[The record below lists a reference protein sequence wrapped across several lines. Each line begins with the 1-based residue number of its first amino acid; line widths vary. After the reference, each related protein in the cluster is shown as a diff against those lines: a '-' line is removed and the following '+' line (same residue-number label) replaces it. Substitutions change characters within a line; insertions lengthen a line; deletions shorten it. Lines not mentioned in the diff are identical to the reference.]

1 MSQGVYLTSMTPRL
15 TRRHALAGSATALL
29 GGTAGCLRGEPPEGT
44 VEYSMLGEIDWESAP
59 PPKTTTA
66 GTPKP
71 EFREYLAEGDPDAV
85 LILFHNA
92 TLDSRMLRPLSAAIA
107 DAGVAHVITP
117 DLRGHG
123 PEPIRR
129 GDTDY
134 VGQLTDDLVAI
145 VNTAN
150 GLQRPKPLDEFE
162 TVIIGGHGAGGGFTA
177 RIGADPLGDSLA
189 DAYLLL
195 APHLGRLLTPTS
207 RRAFGGWQDLNAQ
220 SMLLA
225 SGLNGL
231 GVGLYN
237 DTEVVRYTMPETARY
252 GGETRS
258 YTFRLATE
266 LVPNDHTAI
275 TEIGGPTLTL
285 VGGDDEAMQPSGYE
299 SLLGDAENHQLSLLD
314 GVSHL
319 ELMAHPKTLEQTV
332 AWIESLGG

>member
-1 MSQGVYLTSMTPRL
+1 MAPRL
-15 TRRHALAGSATALL
+15 TRRHALAGSATAIL
-29 GGTAGCLRGEPPEGT
+29 GGTAGCLRGEPPDGT
-44 VEYSMLGEIDWESAP
+44 VEYSVLDEIDWESAP
-59 PPKTTTA
+59 PRKETTA

-71 EFREYLAEGDPDAV
+71 EFREYPAEGDPDV
-85 LILFHNA
+85 ILILFHNA

-107 DAGVAHVITP
+107 DTGVAHVITP
-117 DLRGHG
+117 DIRGHG

-150 GLQRPKPLDEFE
+150 GLGRPKPLDEFG
-162 TVIIGGHGAGGGFTA
+162 TVIVGGHGAGGGFAT

-207 RRAFGGWQDLNAQ
+207 RRALGGWQELNAQ

-225 SGLNGL
+225 GGLNGL

-237 DTEVVRYTMPETARY
+237 DTEVLRYAMPEAARY

-266 LVPNDHTAI
+266 LVPDDHTTI
-275 TEIGGPTLTL
+275 TEIKGPTLTL
-285 VGGDDEAMQPSGYE
+285 VGSEDEAVQPSAYE
-299 SLLGDAENHQLSLLD
+299 PLLGDAENHQLSLLD

-319 ELMAHPKTLEQTV
+319 GLMDPSQTLEQTV